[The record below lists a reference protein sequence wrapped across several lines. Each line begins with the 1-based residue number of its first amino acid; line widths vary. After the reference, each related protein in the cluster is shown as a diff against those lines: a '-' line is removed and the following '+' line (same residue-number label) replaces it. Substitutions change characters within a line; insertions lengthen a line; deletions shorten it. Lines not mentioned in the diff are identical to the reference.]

1 MDVIPSEPPRALRR
15 RAAAAKKVGHKEP
28 EEPKEFLVC
37 TAPWGEYESFPTAQ
51 KAKKFLRRHSRE
63 IADRFNY

>member
-1 MDVIPSEPPRALRR
+1 MDDAIVLEPPRALRR
-15 RAAAAKKVGHKEP
+15 RMADKHRKPAVLEP
-28 EEPKEFLVC
+28 EEFVVC